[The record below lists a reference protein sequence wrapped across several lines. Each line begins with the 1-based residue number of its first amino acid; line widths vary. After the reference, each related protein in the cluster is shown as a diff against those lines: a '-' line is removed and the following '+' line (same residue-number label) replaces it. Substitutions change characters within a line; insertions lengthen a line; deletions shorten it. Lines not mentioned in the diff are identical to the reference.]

1 MAQQMPSLI
10 VQHTVR
16 DKPELMPVAIS
27 LNLFFQYLGATI
39 MQALGGIVFR
49 SVLYPEL
56 ADHAG
61 LNSEQIAL
69 LSAGGMADVRD
80 TVEEHFPDLLRLVL
94 EAYNTAITST
104 FVCWPSLTA
113 IVVAV
118 RLTDMV
124 TIVCR
129 CRYYS
134 YGVLPCFWRKVGENY
149 RQTNSRCGGCRYG
162 T

>member
-69 LSAGGMADVRD
+69 LSAGGMADVRN
-80 TVEEHFPDLLRLVL
+80 TVEEYFPDLLHSVL

-104 FVCWPSLTA
+104 FVSRPSSSAL
-113 IVVAV
+113 
-118 RLTDMV
+118 L
-124 TIVCR
+124 
-129 CRYYS
+129 
-134 YGVLPCFWRKVGENY
+134 
-149 RQTNSRCGGCRYG
+149 
-162 T
+162 